1 MIYIEALIGLAFLD
15 YMIFAVSFTLGGWFI
30 KGGYINF
37 VVLEFFFFFFLNES
51 GVN

>member
-15 YMIFAVSFTLGGWFI
+15 YMIFAVSFTLGGSLRGVISILLFL
-30 KGGYINF
+30 K
-37 VVLEFFFFFFLNES
+37 FFFFFLNES